1 MNWTYSE
8 VEKNGTY
15 VAAILTCSYLYY
27 HRPNERSI
35 CTDQDFDLICKAALS
50 KWSEIEHMHKHLI
63 TEGDLQAGTMFGL
76 KERDYPT
83 IVKVLAMNMTRG
95 E

>member
-1 MNWTYSE
+1 MNWTYQE
-8 VEKNGTY
+8 VVTNKTY

-27 HRPNERSI
+27 HRPAERAI
-35 CTDQDFDLICKAALS
+35 CSDSDFDKICKEALS
-50 KWSEIEHMHKHLI
+50 KWGEIEHMHKHLI

-76 KERDYPT
+76 KERDYPN
-83 IVKVLAMNMTRG
+83 IVKVLAMNMARG